1 MNKEYH
7 VYFEYGVSV
16 IPILINSILAGRA
29 GPLALRRFLKR
40 AWTQV
45 EEDQTTQE
53 QRRKRVTK
61 RTPSR
66 RERMQVTRYYDCE
79 RRSHRALRSSLT
91 ALENYLAGRDET
103 WLEKSLLEY
112 ETSERF
118 RKNQLAMR
126 IRFQPMVCE
135 RISQAC

>member
-16 IPILINSILAGRA
+16 IPVLIDSILTGRA
-29 GPLALRRFLKR
+29 GPLALRRFLKN
-40 AWTQV
+40 AWTEV
-45 EEDQTTQE
+45 EEEQSMQE

-79 RRSHRALRSSLT
+79 RRSHRALRSSLK
-91 ALENYLAGRDET
+91 ALENYLTERDEQ

-135 RISQAC
+135 RISRAC

>member
-1 MNKEYH
+1 MNREYN

-16 IPILINSILAGRA
+16 IPVLIDSILTGRA
-29 GPLALRRFLKR
+29 GPLALRQFLKY
-40 AWTQV
+40 AWTEV
-45 EEDQTTQE
+45 EEEQSTQE
-53 QRRKRVTK
+53 QRRTRVTK

-79 RRSHRALRSSLT
+79 RRSHRALRSSLK
-91 ALENYLAGRDET
+91 ALENYLTERDET

-135 RISQAC
+135 RISRAC

>member
-1 MNKEYH
+1 
-7 VYFEYGVSV
+7 
-16 IPILINSILAGRA
+16 
-29 GPLALRRFLKR
+29 
-40 AWTQV
+40 
-45 EEDQTTQE
+45 
-53 QRRKRVTK
+53 
-61 RTPSR
+61 
-66 RERMQVTRYYDCE
+66 
-79 RRSHRALRSSLT
+79 LRSSLT
-91 ALENYLAGRDET
+91 ALENYLAERDET

>member
-16 IPILINSILAGRA
+16 IPVLINSILAGRA

-45 EEDQTTQE
+45 EEGQTTQE

-66 RERMQVTRYYDCE
+66 RERMQVTRDYDCE

-91 ALENYLAGRDET
+91 ALENYLAERDET
-103 WLEKSLLEY
+103 WLE
-112 ETSERF
+112 
-118 RKNQLAMR
+118 
-126 IRFQPMVCE
+126 
-135 RISQAC
+135 